1 MIRAVQIGAAAIA
14 AAVIAS
20 AALSQSQLG
29 LSDQREPSHEAD
41 PNRGRFITIGG
52 MFAEQRIGCV
62 QCHGVDGAGNSS
74 GAFPRLTDQAGW
86 YLYKSLRDYA
96 SGLRPSDIMAPIAR
110 TLTPQQMEDVAA
122 YYASIKDAPYPAEPN
137 ADVQVRQIGGA
148 IAAIGIPS
156 QGVPACDGC
165 HGPSGIGQAPIY
177 PFLGGQFA
185 YYLQHQLMLWKQGR
199 RDGDPMN
206 IMELIAKAMTEQ
218 QIRAVSLYYASVR
231 PKDVIPKDARYGPEG
246 ERSSAVQPTHSQGQ
260 NPTDV
265 GAVQRPEPGRGSV
278 VVPGTEPA
286 GPPAPAM
293 EPPLGLPR
301 RPLPPNALPPYL
313 SPPVDERPRG
323 SMTTTGAP
331 TRSQP

>member
-1 MIRAVQIGAAAIA
+1 MIRAIQIGAAVIA
-14 AAVIAS
+14 AAVVTS
-20 AALSQSQLG
+20 AALSQSLLG
-29 LSDQREPSHEAD
+29 LSDQRKPNHEAA

-122 YYASIKDAPYPAEPN
+122 YYASIKDAPYPAEPR
-137 ADVQVRQIGGA
+137 ADVRVRQIGGA

-185 YYLQHQLMLWKQGR
+185 PYLQHQLMLWKQGR

-206 IMELIAKAMTEQ
+206 IMEMIAKAMTDE

-231 PKDVIPKDARYGPEG
+231 PRDVILQDPRYAPEG
-246 ERSSAVQPTHSQGQ
+246 GRPPAVQHRQSPGQ

-286 GPPAPAM
+286 GPPAPAI

-323 SMTTTGAP
+323 TMTTTGAP
-331 TRSQP
+331 TRTQP